1 MKLGMTI
8 RNWGPRATPEF
19 LTECARIAY
28 RSTLDAIWFNDHLGF
43 PPELPAGMPVP
54 REMGD
59 ILDPL
64 GFANYLA
71 ACTSRIMF
79 GTGVLVLPYRPEI
92 VTQKLL
98 TTIQV
103 LSGNRFLLGVG
114 TGYLEGEFKALGVS
128 KSQRGKLTDQTIDF
142 LRGSAEH
149 EQVISNKHPL
159 ILKPKLKCPPIYIG
173 GAADVAIPRTV
184 SRGDGWMPMGTL
196 PDALAP
202 LIARLHEA
210 GAAAGRDGLEVV
222 MMKTLPMADRAAAV
236 EMARAYQQAGVTHLI
251 HVQPYDSPQQ
261 FAEVLAQFD
270 GEIRGALQS

>member
-8 RNWGPRATPEF
+8 RNWGPTATPAF
-19 LTECARIAY
+19 LTECAQIAD

-43 PPELPAGMPVP
+43 PPELPGGTPVP
-54 REMGD
+54 REMGN

-64 GFANYLA
+64 GLANFIA
-71 ACTSRIMF
+71 ACTSRIKF

-114 TGYLEGEFKALGVS
+114 TGYLEGEFQALGVS

-142 LRGSAEH
+142 LRESAEH
-149 EQVISNKHPL
+149 EQIESNGYPL
-159 ILKPKLKCPPIYIG
+159 ILKPKLNCPPIYIG

-196 PDALAP
+196 PGALAP
-202 LIARLHEA
+202 LIAKLQEA
-210 GAAAGRDGLEVV
+210 GAAAGRKGLEVV
-222 MMKTLPMADRAAAV
+222 MMKTLPMQDPAAAN
-236 EMARAYQQAGVTHLI
+236 EMAQAYQQAGVTHLI
-251 HVQPYDSPQQ
+251 HVQAYDSPQQ
-261 FAEVLAQFD
+261 FAEVLEQLD
-270 GEIRGALQS
+270 GEIRGSVS